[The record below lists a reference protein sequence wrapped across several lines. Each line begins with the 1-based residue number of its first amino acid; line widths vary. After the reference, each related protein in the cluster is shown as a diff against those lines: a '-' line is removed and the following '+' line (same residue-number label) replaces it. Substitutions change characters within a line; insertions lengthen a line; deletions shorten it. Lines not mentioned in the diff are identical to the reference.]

1 MVVFSVFS
9 LFSYWLKNFIMNEKE
24 IYLFDKEKFSR
35 ERNMPFGDFITY
47 LVGNRGKTT
56 VLELDDFFKVKYKDI
71 GKRKKMK
78 VSKQDIS
85 KQRVYI
91 KPDFFKDVNAA
102 AIKQMYTDRLCYLN
116 KFKDFFLF
124 LIDGGEVNLPNTP
137 QTREEFV
144 VDLNALEKIKS
155 PKARVSILSDAKN
168 EFIIDAE
175 ISPISTGESVLAFNH
190 IEKADKLVDV
200 SKAIFEFDRNYV
212 SSELILQLLGKNSHF
227 IFRLPSDTYKKE
239 RKHMKT
245 DDEWVDIVFNANRRR
260 SIKNEEL
267 KAKAEEL
274 KYVNLRIVNIELD
287 NGAIE
292 TLLTNLPNEI
302 ASPEELKELYGE
314 RWQIEKGYDVLK
326 NKLELENFT
335 GKKRIT
341 IEQDY
346 LSHILMYNMLIE
358 IKNKCNRGLARKQ
371 KYKKKKCVYRVN
383 VNVLAGKLKTSI
395 YEMFLTDSEKERQLI
410 EEDIFNI
417 AKKNLIKVKSKPS
430 SPREKRQNSGKY
442 PYNNRKNC

>member
-1 MVVFSVFS
+1 
-9 LFSYWLKNFIMNEKE
+9 MNEKE
-24 IYLFDKEKFSR
+24 IYLFDKKKFSR
-35 ERNMPFGDFITY
+35 ERKMSFDDFIIY
-47 LVGNRGKTT
+47 LFGNKGKTT
-56 VLELDDFFKVKYKDI
+56 VLELDDFAKIKYDDI
-71 GKRKKMK
+71 LECKKMK

-85 KQRVYI
+85 KQRIYI
-91 KPDFFKDVNAA
+91 KPEFFKDVNEAS
-102 AIKQMYTDRLCYLN
+102 IKKMYSDKFDSLK
-116 KFKDFFLF
+116 KFKGFFLL
-124 LIDGGEVNLPNTP
+124 LIDGSEVNLPNTP
-137 QTREEFV
+137 QTREEFG

-155 PKARVSILSDAKN
+155 PKARISILSDAKN

-175 ISPISTGESVLAFNH
+175 ISPMFTGESVLAFNH
-190 IEKADKLVDV
+190 IEKAEELVDV
-200 SKAIFEFDRNYV
+200 SKCIFEFDRNYI
-212 SSELILQLLGKNSHF
+212 SSELIVQLLGKNSHF
-227 IFRLPSDTYKKE
+227 IFRLPIDTYKKE
-239 RKHMKT
+239 RKRMKT

-274 KYVNLRIVNIELD
+274 KYVNLRIVNVELN
-287 NGAIE
+287 NGEIE
-292 TLLTNLPNEI
+292 TLLTNLPDEI
-302 ASPEELKELYGE
+302 ASHKELKELYGE

-358 IKNKCNRGLARKQ
+358 IKTRCNRELERKQ
-371 KYKKKKCVYRVN
+371 KYKKNKWVYKVN
-383 VNVLAGKLKTSI
+383 VNILAGKLKTSI

-410 EEDIFNI
+410 EEDIINL
-417 AKKNLIKVKSKPS
+417 AKENLIKVKSKPS
-430 SPREKRQNSGKY
+430 SPREKRQHSGKY